1 MKYVLV
7 LSLIFLSACVGTD
20 VIDDPIVDPILEVD
34 QELVTLLKGETIQP
48 TYTYLNEYG
57 VEDNTL
63 AEWLIEDVTIA
74 SANENGLITALK
86 AGQTKAKAVINAI
99 ESNEVLI
106 SIVEDENSI
115 VKVLIE
121 TPSKVQINVGETI
134 NFSSTAWNI
143 NDQLIQGT
151 THQWEVNNP
160 SIAVI
165 DNFGKLTGLSNGLV
179 KVTAIIDG
187 VRSVPL
193 EIQVGTD
200 ERTGTFVSSGSYD
213 AQGTAVLSKNS
224 SGEVILTFSDDFKTS
239 FALGTFIYLSN
250 SISGS
255 DTKASGLELDE
266 ITSNG
271 AKTFNVTAI
280 KANVTLDTY
289 QYVIILC
296 KPASIT
302 FGYAELN

>member
-34 QELVTLLKGETIQP
+34 QELVTLLKGETIQL

-165 DNFGKLTGLSNGLV
+165 DNLGKLTGLSNGLV

>member
-1 MKYVLV
+1 MKYIIG
-7 LSLIFLSACVGTD
+7 LSLVFLSACVGTD
-20 VIDDPIVDPILEVD
+20 LIDDPIVDPVLEVD
-34 QELVTLLKGETIQP
+34 QELVTLLKGESFQL

-57 VEDNTL
+57 VEDETKP
-63 AEWLIEDVTIA
+63 EWLIDDVTIA
-74 SANENGLITALK
+74 SINADGNITALK
-86 AGQTKAKAVINAI
+86 AGQTKVKGVINNTI
-99 ESNEVLI
+99 SNDVLL

-121 TPSKVQINVGETI
+121 TPAKFQINIGETLEL
-134 NFSSTAWNI
+134 SSTAWNI
-143 NDQLIQGT
+143 NDQLVEGNIYE
-151 THQWEVNNP
+151 WKVNN
-160 SIAVI
+160 SSVATISNSGQLVGI
-165 DNFGKLTGLSNGLV
+165 SNGAV

-187 VRSVPL
+187 IESVPL
-193 EIQVGTD
+193 EIQIGSDV
-200 ERTGTFVSSGSYD
+200 RSGTFVSSGSYD
-213 AQGTAVLSKNS
+213 AQGTASLSKNS
-224 SGEVILTFSDDFKTS
+224 SGEVILTFSDDFRTS

-250 SISGS
+250 STSGS

-280 KANVTLDTY
+280 KSNVTLDTY
-289 QYVIILC
+289 KYVIILC

>member
-34 QELVTLLKGETIQP
+34 QELVTLLKGETIQL